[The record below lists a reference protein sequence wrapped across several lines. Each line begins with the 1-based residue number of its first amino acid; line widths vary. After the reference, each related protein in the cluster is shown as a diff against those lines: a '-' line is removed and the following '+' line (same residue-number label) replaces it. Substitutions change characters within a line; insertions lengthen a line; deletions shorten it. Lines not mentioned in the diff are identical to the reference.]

1 MYMWLSLQ
9 SLWILNRPLVGLI
22 LLHPCTWERK
32 TMNGSVYANYELKQ
46 HLFLLPVSFHK
57 CPVELKI
64 ITCLANFE
72 HIFKKFSTSAVPIC
86 FRKSSS
92 VQTKECYVTLYTW
105 VKASFINH
113 IKFIYKIVHA
123 LCHSKLSGH
132 IYRHCKSSFFN
143 RCCNMSSFSCC
154 FWYVTRHVT
163 QSIQILM
170 KKLMILHVLGKMTLV
185 QVAFRLQRS

>member
-1 MYMWLSLQ
+1 MNCYCEHIYMYMWLSLQ

-22 LLHPCTWERK
+22 LLHPCSWERK

-105 VKASFINH
+105 VKASFINC

-132 IYRHCKSSFFN
+132 TGIAKVPSLTDVATWAVF
-143 RCCNMSSFSCC
+143 
-154 FWYVTRHVT
+154 
-163 QSIQILM
+163 L
-170 KKLMILHVLGKMTLV
+170 
-185 QVAFRLQRS
+185 VAFGMWPDM